1 MKKFFQVLGIVT
13 LLLVGLYYIEE
24 CSGKKDQ
31 SEAVEDVQ
39 DDLEMEK
46 SVHLK
51 FKGVP
56 IDGTL
61 KEFIS
66 RMERKGFE
74 HRSSYDSKERLVGDF
89 AGIKQCTVYVETLD
103 NSDLVSRII
112 VEFPKQERWEE
123 LFDNYKNLKSMLM
136 EKYGNFSSC
145 VERFQNSYIRTDEYR
160 MLAVHMCEC
169 MYKTKF
175 SIAEGDITL
184 SIDYEEWGQ
193 GFVLLK
199 YQDKIN
205 SAIIR
210 EAAIEDL

>member
-1 MKKFFQVLGIVT
+1 MFW
-13 LLLVGLYYIEE
+13 
-24 CSGKKDQ
+24 KKDQ

-136 EKYGNFSSC
+136 ENMETFHRVSNGSKIPISEQMKIVC
-145 VERFQNSYIRTDEYR
+145 VPFIWVNVCIRPSFR
-160 MLAVHMCEC
+160 LP
-169 MYKTKF
+169 
-175 SIAEGDITL
+175 
-184 SIDYEEWGQ
+184 
-193 GFVLLK
+193 
-199 YQDKIN
+199 
-205 SAIIR
+205 R
-210 EAAIEDL
+210 EILHLV

>member
-1 MKKFFQVLGIVT
+1 MKKVFSSFRNCHFTFSGIV
-13 LLLVGLYYIEE
+13 LHRGMFW
-24 CSGKKDQ
+24 KKDQ

-145 VERFQNSYIRTDEYR
+145 VERFQNSYIRTDEDR
-160 MLAVHMCEC
+160 MRAVHMWEC
-169 MYKTKF
+169 MYKTNF

-184 SIDYEEWGQ
+184 SIDYEEWGR
-193 GFVLLK
+193 GLS
-199 YQDKIN
+199 Y
-205 SAIIR
+205 
-210 EAAIEDL
+210 

>member
-1 MKKFFQVLGIVT
+1 MFW
-13 LLLVGLYYIEE
+13 
-24 CSGKKDQ
+24 KKDQ

-39 DDLEMEK
+39 DDLEMKK

-74 HRSSYDSKERLVGDF
+74 HRSSYDSKERLVSDF

-136 EKYGNFSSC
+136 EKYGNFYRVLNDFKIPILEQMKIVC
-145 VERFQNSYIRTDEYR
+145 VPFIWVNVCIRPIFR
-160 MLAVHMCEC
+160 LP
-169 MYKTKF
+169 
-175 SIAEGDITL
+175 
-184 SIDYEEWGQ
+184 
-193 GFVLLK
+193 
-199 YQDKIN
+199 
-205 SAIIR
+205 R
-210 EAAIEDL
+210 EILHLV

>member
-24 CSGKKDQ
+24 CSGTKDQ

-66 RMERKGFE
+66 NG
-74 HRSSYDSKERLVGDF
+74 
-89 AGIKQCTVYVETLD
+89 A
-103 NSDLVSRII
+103 
-112 VEFPKQERWEE
+112 
-123 LFDNYKNLKSMLM
+123 
-136 EKYGNFSSC
+136 
-145 VERFQNSYIRTDEYR
+145 
-160 MLAVHMCEC
+160 
-169 MYKTKF
+169 
-175 SIAEGDITL
+175 
-184 SIDYEEWGQ
+184 
-193 GFVLLK
+193 
-199 YQDKIN
+199 
-205 SAIIR
+205 
-210 EAAIEDL
+210 

>member
-24 CSGKKDQ
+24 CSGTKDQ

-89 AGIKQCTVYVETLD
+89 AGIKQCMVYVETLD
-103 NSDLVSRII
+103 NRDLVSRII

-123 LFDNYKNLKSMLM
+123 LFGNYKNLKSMLM

-145 VERFQNSYIRTDEYR
+145 VERFQNSYIRTDEDR
-160 MLAVHMCEC
+160 MRAVHMGEC
-169 MYKTKF
+169 MYKTNF

-184 SIDYEEWGQ
+184 SIDLSLIHISEPT
-193 GFVLLK
+193 
-199 YQDKIN
+199 
-205 SAIIR
+205 R
-210 EAAIEDL
+210 P

>member
-39 DDLEMEK
+39 DDLEMKK

-74 HRSSYDSKERLVGDF
+74 HRSSYDSKERLVSDF

-145 VERFQNSYIRTDEYR
+145 VERFQIGR
-160 MLAVHMCEC
+160 AHV
-169 MYKTKF
+169 
-175 SIAEGDITL
+175 
-184 SIDYEEWGQ
+184 
-193 GFVLLK
+193 
-199 YQDKIN
+199 
-205 SAIIR
+205 
-210 EAAIEDL
+210 

>member
-24 CSGKKDQ
+24 CSGTKDQ

-74 HRSSYDSKERLVGDF
+74 HRVSTDSKIPISEQMRIVCVPFIWGNVCIKPIFQLPREILHLV
-89 AGIKQCTVYVETLD
+89 
-103 NSDLVSRII
+103 
-112 VEFPKQERWEE
+112 
-123 LFDNYKNLKSMLM
+123 
-136 EKYGNFSSC
+136 
-145 VERFQNSYIRTDEYR
+145 
-160 MLAVHMCEC
+160 
-169 MYKTKF
+169 
-175 SIAEGDITL
+175 
-184 SIDYEEWGQ
+184 
-193 GFVLLK
+193 
-199 YQDKIN
+199 
-205 SAIIR
+205 
-210 EAAIEDL
+210 

>member
-24 CSGKKDQ
+24 CSGTKDQ

-74 HRSSYDSKERLVGDF
+74 HRSSYDSKERLV
-89 AGIKQCTVYVETLD
+89 
-103 NSDLVSRII
+103 DLVSRII

-123 LFDNYKNLKSMLM
+123 LFGNYKNLKSMLM

-145 VERFQNSYIRTDEYR
+145 VERFQNSYIRTDEDR
-160 MLAVHMCEC
+160 MRAVHMGEC
-169 MYKTKF
+169 MYKTNF

-184 SIDYEEWGQ
+184 SIDYEEWGK
-193 GFVLLK
+193 GFVVLK

-210 EAAIEDL
+210 DAAIEDL

>member
-24 CSGKKDQ
+24 CSGTKDQ

-74 HRSSYDSKERLVGDF
+74 HRSSYDSKER
-89 AGIKQCTVYVETLD
+89 
-103 NSDLVSRII
+103 II

-145 VERFQNSYIRTDEYR
+145 VERFQNSYIRTDEDR
-160 MLAVHMCEC
+160 MRAVHMGEC
-169 MYKTKF
+169 MYKTNF

-184 SIDYEEWGQ
+184 SIDYEEWGK
-193 GFVLLK
+193 GFVVLK

-210 EAAIEDL
+210 DAAIEDL

>member
-74 HRSSYDSKERLVGDF
+74 HRSSYDSKERLVGDK
-89 AGIKQCTVYVETLD
+89 IY
-103 NSDLVSRII
+103 NSII
-112 VEFPKQERWEE
+112 
-123 LFDNYKNLKSMLM
+123 N
-136 EKYGNFSSC
+136 
-145 VERFQNSYIRTDEYR
+145 
-160 MLAVHMCEC
+160 
-169 MYKTKF
+169 
-175 SIAEGDITL
+175 
-184 SIDYEEWGQ
+184 
-193 GFVLLK
+193 
-199 YQDKIN
+199 
-205 SAIIR
+205 
-210 EAAIEDL
+210 

>member
-24 CSGKKDQ
+24 CSGTKDQ

-74 HRSSYDSKERLVGDF
+74 HRSSYDSKERLV
-89 AGIKQCTVYVETLD
+89 TLQGL
-103 NSDLVSRII
+103 NSVWFMWKHLII
-112 VEFPKQERWEE
+112 EIWYLALLSSFPNRNDGRNC
-123 LFDNYKNLKSMLM
+123 L
-136 EKYGNFSSC
+136 
-145 VERFQNSYIRTDEYR
+145 
-160 MLAVHMCEC
+160 
-169 MYKTKF
+169 
-175 SIAEGDITL
+175 
-184 SIDYEEWGQ
+184 
-193 GFVLLK
+193 
-199 YQDKIN
+199 
-205 SAIIR
+205 AIIKT
-210 EAAIEDL
+210 

>member
-1 MKKFFQVLGIVT
+1 MNKKLPFFCKYNIDFNNEYMKKFFQVLGIVT

-136 EKYGNFSSC
+136 EKYGNFSCQSHDNYHLLWYSPEAHYEIP
-145 VERFQNSYIRTDEYR
+145 VHPRNNSQYESPSHPVSHIR
-160 MLAVHMCEC
+160 
-169 MYKTKF
+169 
-175 SIAEGDITL
+175 
-184 SIDYEEWGQ
+184 
-193 GFVLLK
+193 
-199 YQDKIN
+199 
-205 SAIIR
+205 
-210 EAAIEDL
+210 

>member
-112 VEFPKQERWEE
+112 VEFPKQER
-123 LFDNYKNLKSMLM
+123 
-136 EKYGNFSSC
+136 
-145 VERFQNSYIRTDEYR
+145 FQNSYIRTDEDR
-160 MLAVHMCEC
+160 MRAVHMGEC
-169 MYKTKF
+169 MYKTNF

-184 SIDYEEWGQ
+184 SIDYEEWGK
-193 GFVLLK
+193 GFVVLK

-210 EAAIEDL
+210 DAAIEDL

>member
-13 LLLVGLYYIEE
+13 LLLVELYYIEE
-24 CSGKKDQ
+24 CSGTKDQ

-74 HRSSYDSKERLVGDF
+74 HRVSNDSKIPISEQMRIVCVPFIWGNVCIKPIFQLPREILHLV
-89 AGIKQCTVYVETLD
+89 
-103 NSDLVSRII
+103 
-112 VEFPKQERWEE
+112 
-123 LFDNYKNLKSMLM
+123 
-136 EKYGNFSSC
+136 
-145 VERFQNSYIRTDEYR
+145 
-160 MLAVHMCEC
+160 
-169 MYKTKF
+169 
-175 SIAEGDITL
+175 
-184 SIDYEEWGQ
+184 
-193 GFVLLK
+193 
-199 YQDKIN
+199 
-205 SAIIR
+205 
-210 EAAIEDL
+210 

>member
-1 MKKFFQVLGIVT
+1 MKKIFQVLGIVT
-13 LLLVGLYYIEE
+13 LQLVGLYYIEE
-24 CSGKKDQ
+24 CSGTKDQ

-89 AGIKQCTVYVETLD
+89 AGIKQCMVYVEIEIWYLALL
-103 NSDLVSRII
+103 SG
-112 VEFPKQERWEE
+112 FPNRHDGRNC
-123 LFDNYKNLKSMLM
+123 L
-136 EKYGNFSSC
+136 
-145 VERFQNSYIRTDEYR
+145 
-160 MLAVHMCEC
+160 
-169 MYKTKF
+169 
-175 SIAEGDITL
+175 
-184 SIDYEEWGQ
+184 
-193 GFVLLK
+193 
-199 YQDKIN
+199 
-205 SAIIR
+205 AIIKT
-210 EAAIEDL
+210 

>member
-103 NSDLVSRII
+103 NSDLVSRIS

-123 LFDNYKNLKSMLM
+123 LFDNYKTLKSMLM
-136 EKYGNFSSC
+136 EKYETFHRVSNDSKIPISEQMKIVC
-145 VERFQNSYIRTDEYR
+145 VPFIWVNVCIKPISR
-160 MLAVHMCEC
+160 LP
-169 MYKTKF
+169 
-175 SIAEGDITL
+175 
-184 SIDYEEWGQ
+184 
-193 GFVLLK
+193 
-199 YQDKIN
+199 
-205 SAIIR
+205 R
-210 EAAIEDL
+210 EILHLV

>member
-24 CSGKKDQ
+24 CSGTKDQ

-89 AGIKQCTVYVETLD
+89 AGIKQCMVYVETLD
-103 NSDLVSRII
+103 NRDLVSRII
-112 VEFPKQERWEE
+112 VEFPKQERWE
-123 LFDNYKNLKSMLM
+123 
-136 EKYGNFSSC
+136 
-145 VERFQNSYIRTDEYR
+145 
-160 MLAVHMCEC
+160 
-169 MYKTKF
+169 
-175 SIAEGDITL
+175 
-184 SIDYEEWGQ
+184 
-193 GFVLLK
+193 
-199 YQDKIN
+199 
-205 SAIIR
+205 
-210 EAAIEDL
+210 

>member
-24 CSGKKDQ
+24 CSGTKDQ

-89 AGIKQCTVYVETLD
+89 AGI
-103 NSDLVSRII
+103 
-112 VEFPKQERWEE
+112 PKQERWEE
-123 LFDNYKNLKSMLM
+123 LFGNYKNLKSMLM

-145 VERFQNSYIRTDEYR
+145 VERFQNSYIRTDEDR
-160 MLAVHMCEC
+160 MRAVHMGEC
-169 MYKTKF
+169 MYKTNF

-184 SIDYEEWGQ
+184 SIDYEEWGK
-193 GFVLLK
+193 GFVVLK